1 MNRHYFQRLM
11 AFLCIGLFLLGA
23 VVAQAQDG
31 GLANPGFE
39 EPFTDQ
45 GGDPA
50 RLVADG
56 WTAWNVA
63 ATSGSPTFMNQQPDY
78 VPVRPD
84 VSRIRSGENAQ
95 LITSFF
101 STFTAGVY
109 QQVSVAEAGEVTFS
123 VYAYVWSSA
132 FDNVDVSRDDG
143 DIVVQ
148 VGIDP
153 AGGTDPAASS
163 IVWSTAAERY
173 DSWNQES
180 VTTEVPAGTITVF
193 VRGTVGVP
201 AKNNNIYLDDAALSG
216 AGSAPATTEAPT
228 NTVEAPTSTV
238 SAPTNTVTAP
248 TNTVEAPTATEAI
261 PTETPTRVEDGGII
275 VNTPTQET
283 MPTATNTDA
292 PTETPLPTNTDVPT
306 ATFIPTETSI
316 PTETATLGPTN
327 TPEPTATPTLRPT
340 LDNVTF
346 PSTITYVVRAG
357 DTVQRI
363 AALYGSTTEVII
375 QENGLSQNALIFVG
389 QELIVPVRLPP
400 VPTLGPTATIVI
412 PVITLAPTLSATTVP
427 AQPTVAPQ
435 TITYQVQ
442 VGDTLSA
449 IAARFNTTVPVL
461 AQLNGIVNPDRILL
475 GQTLRIPTSPVLVA
489 TAVPAATAVPT
500 TPLTYTVQ
508 PGDTLFRISLQNN
521 VPIATL
527 INVNGITNPNQ
538 IFVGQVLRLQ

>member
-1 MNRHYFQRLM
+1 MSRLYFQRLT
-11 AFLCIGLFLLGA
+11 AFLCIGLLLLGA

-45 GGDPA
+45 GGDPT
-50 RLVADG
+50 RLVAEG
-56 WTAWNVA
+56 WTAWHVTA
-63 ATSGSPTFMNQQPDY
+63 AAGSPTFMNQQPEY
-78 VPVRPD
+78 EPVRPD
-84 VSRIRSGENAQ
+84 VSRILSGENAQ

-109 QQVSVAEAGEVTFS
+109 QQVSVAEAGDVTFS
-123 VYAYVWSSA
+123 VNAYVWSSA
-132 FDNVDVSRDDG
+132 FDNVDVSREDG
-143 DIVVQ
+143 DVVVQ

-180 VTTEVPAGTITVF
+180 VTTAVPAGTITVF

-201 AKNNNIYLDDAALSG
+201 AKNNNIYLDDASLTG

-228 NTVEAPTSTV
+228 SAPTNTVVAPTNTV
-238 SAPTNTVTAP
+238 SAPTNTVAAS
-248 TNTVEAPTATEAI
+248 TNTAEPPAATA
-261 PTETPTRVEDGGII
+261 TRVEDGGII

-283 MPTATNTDA
+283 MPTATNTDT
-292 PTETPLPTNTDVPT
+292 PTETPLPTETTPPT
-306 ATFIPTETSI
+306 ATLIPTETSI
-316 PTETATLGPTN
+316 PSETPTLGPSN
-327 TPEPTATPTLRPT
+327 TPAPTATPTLRPT
-340 LDNVTF
+340 LDSVTF
-346 PSTITYVVRAG
+346 PSTITYVVRPG

-363 AALYGSTTEVII
+363 AALYGSTIDVII

-389 QELIVPVRLPP
+389 QELVIPVRLPP
-400 VPTLGPTATIVI
+400 VPTLGATATIVI
-412 PVITLAPTLSATTVP
+412 PVITLAPTTAP
-427 AQPTVAPQ
+427 AQPTTAPE

-442 VGDTLSA
+442 VGDTLSG
-449 IAARFNTTVPVL
+449 IAARFNTTVASL

-489 TAVPAATAVPT
+489 TAVPAATTVPT

-527 INVNGITNPNQ
+527 INLNAISNPNQ